1 MNYYSQFGQDQYIKD
16 TFFSEKSTGFFIE
29 IGAYDGVSCSNT
41 LFFEKIG
48 WEGVCIEPNPK
59 LYTQLKTNR
68 KCITLDKAISVDST
82 PKSFF
87 QIEGYSEM
95 LSGLADNYSQNHI
108 ARINRELEEHN
119 QDYDYLEVECV
130 TFNQL
135 TERSN
140 IDYLS
145 LDIEGGELEILE
157 SIDFTQKNIS
167 VISVEANTNKEAHA
181 LYDFLSSKDFTLN
194 KVMGVDLI
202 FVNNNYNYN

>member
-1 MNYYSQFGQDQYIKD
+1 MSKYSQFGQDQYIKA
-16 TFFSEKSTGFFIE
+16 TFFNEKSTGFFID
-29 IGAYDGVSCSNT
+29 IGAYDGVDCSNT
-41 LFFEKIG
+41 LFFEEIG
-48 WEGVCIEPNPK
+48 WDGVCLEPNPK

-68 KCITLDKAISVDST
+68 KCITLDKAISTDST

-119 QDYDYLEVECV
+119 QNYDYLEVECI
-130 TFNQL
+130 TFDQL
-135 TERSN
+135 TKKSN

-145 LDIEGGELEILE
+145 LDIEGGELEILK
-157 SIDFTQKNIS
+157 SINFTQKNIS
-167 VISVEANTNKEAHA
+167 VISVEANTNQEANM
-181 LYDFLSSKDFTLN
+181 LNDFLSSKDFTLN

-202 FVNNNYNYN
+202 FVNNNYVY